1 MKRVFIAIIIE
12 LSTELQQDWQQL
24 KHKLGTEKVRWV
36 PSENFHITLRFLGS
50 ISEEQEKQVQNC
62 ILQACN
68 NQPAF
73 SFELGNFSYFK
84 RRGKPV
90 VVFVDLQKIEELT
103 ELATQINESL
113 KNVGFE
119 AIQKF
124 RPHLT
129 LGRIKHLKDE
139 SVFFEVMNN
148 FKETHVQHID
158 VKEVILYESILHPE
172 GPEYKIIQS
181 FELN

>member
-1 MKRVFIAIIIE
+1 MKRVFIAIKIE
-12 LSTELQQDWQQL
+12 LSPELQQDLQRL
-24 KHKLGTEKVRWV
+24 KHKLSTEKVRWV

-50 ISEEQEKQVQNC
+50 ISETQEEQVRNC
-62 ILQACN
+62 ILQVCN
-68 NQPAF
+68 DQPGF

-113 KNVGFE
+113 ENVGFE

-129 LGRIKHLKDE
+129 LGRIKHLQDE
-139 SVFFEVMNN
+139 KAFLEVMNR
-148 FKETHVQHID
+148 FKETQVQHIS
-158 VKEVILYESILHPE
+158 VNEVIFYESILHPE

-181 FELN
+181 LKLN